1 MYYIQRKDNNTKQL
15 ETVDEFESFKE
26 AKRMIIEYKTMNDKT
41 AHYYIST
48 RATKEYR
55 DSRRFQ
61 KFYIA

>member
-1 MYYIQRKDNNTKQL
+1 MYYIQRKDSELKQV

-26 AKRMIIEYKTMNDKT
+26 AKRMIIEYKITDKT

-55 DSRRFQ
+55 DYKRV
-61 KFYIA
+61 